1 MRQFNESAGVGSMVV
16 SRLSRGFVLGSAV
29 AAAWSLPALGA
40 PEGAS
45 VVAGDV
51 NIARQG
57 GLTTIHASDGS
68 IINYQSFN
76 IGVNEAVRFVQPGAD
91 ARVLNRI
98 TGLAPTHIDG
108 ALLANGQVYIVNP
121 YGVYFGPTA
130 VVQTSAI
137 YAAAA
142 SISNRDFLAHIDRFT
157 DVKGDVANAG
167 HIYAQKVALIGRHVS
182 NSGTIVAPEG
192 TVMMLAGDEVL
203 LGQKG
208 GRIFTRVSPDAGTR
222 ADKGVGVSNTG
233 EIRAPRGRVAFG
245 AGDMYS
251 TAIFNSGG
259 IRAADVR
266 MEGGKAGVV
275 RVSGK
280 IDATNDAGRGG
291 EVRILGERVALNAAT
306 VDASGAAGGGEILV
320 GGNFQGKGA
329 EKNADRTWIGADV
342 TLRADATLNGDGGRI
357 IVWSDTVTR
366 FHGSISAR
374 GGRDGGD
381 GGFVEVSGKEFLTY
395 QGVTDASAP
404 QGRMG
409 TLLLDPTDIFIRT
422 GGTGFTALTEVDEFS
437 DPDSGDNAI
446 DPSVIVG
453 SGVDVVLQA
462 TRDVI
467 FENNVIRSAGGD
479 NDRSITV
486 QAGRN
491 IVVNSGVTVQTRG
504 GNISFTA
511 ADPASGAPDPNG
523 GITLQANATLD
534 TSGGNRTGGAISL
547 MIGSGSG
554 VITINTAN
562 TLQTISAAV
571 TLTGPV
577 RLGAALSIDTS
588 NQNNTDGGQINL
600 SGASISATGAGFGVA
615 LDSRGTGSGA
625 HAPILLGAFT
635 SAGGSFVNGVTANAG
650 TESITIN
657 GDVVSRTGGT
667 GITFSSP
674 VVINAGGVDLN
685 AADATLTFSSTV
697 NQGGFS
703 LFLTGNEIN
712 TGGAISGAGQLTL
725 RPGAAGRN
733 IRLNA
738 ADNSD
743 ANALNIT
750 ATELGHIGSTHAILA
765 FGRSDLAGGTF
776 SVDAATTFGNA
787 TSTSLIVGAGGS
799 IAVNNTI
806 GTTSTA
812 ALIFTGNATMSA
824 DVTTNSTDGG
834 NITFSGGT
842 LTLAG
847 GNRSIVAGPGS
858 TIALGAVNQ
867 AGFGLTLRADEIN
880 LTGAFINPG
889 AVTLRPFT
897 STQEIRVGFDT
908 DAGAT
913 FLDLLDTDLANL
925 GAGHSLI
932 TIGHT
937 SLDAGL
943 TINAPFTFSSSVAF
957 VTDTGGAGA
966 FIAIGPSGNAGEQLR
981 VSGSGSFTF
990 TAPFIEVGADLEA
1003 DNGSITFNGPVT
1015 LGNFFALSF
1024 RANGT
1029 GSTLA
1034 FNDTLDQAFRPLT
1047 LRGGEINFA
1056 DTVSNRAAMVL
1067 TQGGAAQNMV
1077 IGAADN
1083 SGASL
1088 DITNDELTRLGVF
1101 TSTAAMTY
1109 GRTDGTGIVTINTP
1123 ATFSPTGNS
1132 TFRSAAAGHIAV
1144 LQEIDVTGAVTLTFS
1159 GPVRLSNNI
1168 LSDAGISFTGVTLV
1182 GADRAITVRGAGNT
1196 AAFAGAMDL
1205 AGFALT
1211 VTADEIDINSGF
1223 SSAGTPGTLRLR
1235 PFASGN
1241 DINFGAAADAGAGTL
1256 DITSAEIA
1264 RFGALFSQ
1272 VVVGNS
1278 AAGTG
1283 NINITTSTNP
1293 TVEAPFVFTNSAGT
1307 IGVAAGGEL
1316 RGSGGGAYRFERP
1329 TTLNAG
1335 IVTQGGAVAFAASA
1349 PATINAAT
1357 VTIDTTNAG
1366 GTPAG
1371 ADISFGSTV
1380 NSTATAGNSLSLRA
1394 GAAGNI
1400 TLTGAA
1406 GGAVDGELG
1415 TLTITSANNVSTA
1428 AVTAG
1433 ALTHTANQSL
1443 STFGGALSLTGAL
1456 TITNANNITFSGSV
1470 NAASVTQSAGT
1481 GTTTFTGA
1489 LTVPG
1494 AISFAGNNF
1503 AFNGGVGGGTFS
1515 AVHSGLLGVNSAFN
1529 VASFSSSGS
1538 GSVNL
1543 GANITSGSFISI
1555 APTST
1560 ITAAG
1565 VTLTGG
1571 GAAGHN
1577 LSLGAVRKGA
1587 GASNLT
1593 LNAGAAGNISTGAL
1607 GLVGDALGDVL
1618 ISNAATTSVSGN
1630 SFVSSFTQNAGTAT
1644 TLGNLTAATGAI
1656 DVTSGTINLAS
1667 TLRTNSQLLRL
1678 NGAVNLTGDTT
1689 LDSTNNG
1696 GSAGAAINV
1705 VGNLD
1710 SQSAGVG
1717 GLTFRAGT
1725 GAATFGGTIG
1735 AGQGLGG
1742 FTDVAGAGSTSFT
1755 TATAVRTSGG
1765 AIALNRNITLTNN
1778 LLLNATAGGSNGAG
1792 ITIGG
1797 NITGDNAT
1805 TLTITGGSAG
1815 DVIVNG
1821 ALTALGSFASTGN
1834 AFTLGP
1840 AGSVVVNNSGIS
1852 INHLGDID
1860 LSGTLNAGTSG
1871 VGSTILVR
1879 GERSININ
1887 NGASFTA
1894 GGATTPNG
1902 VNPPTTPI
1910 LIHASDTSSGGF
1922 DLTFSGN
1929 SIFRASGITLRAGN
1943 GPGAPTDAAINTF
1956 GAFLNIANA
1965 AGNAAPDAF
1974 VFRSDGSIDGPN
1986 APGSASFFPPTTNME
2001 YWIISDD
2008 GGLTGTFDLG
2018 DAAFFLGGVLSLTG
2032 DTVLSTEGSLTF
2044 LTPIQTNGR
2053 NFQIEANRLI
2063 TFNGPVTTTGGGTL
2077 ALGTNGV
2084 ARDMVVGAASVTGFD
2099 ALYVLQ
2105 SSINQIGNGFANV
2118 RFGNPVGTARLIIPT
2133 TGELVFPAAPSDTL
2147 TLVNPTTFVMAGAG
2161 GPPSSIIANRI
2172 IRTSDANE
2180 GLTFNSG
2187 SRNLTV
2193 AADAAFRTNGNG
2205 ISIIGNLVVAKNAF
2219 IIDTT
2224 NNGNFA
2230 AGGQISLSG
2239 GTAGSDGVNTRTLT
2253 LRSGNGSINPG
2264 DFDTADR
2271 LATVLFDG
2279 NVILNADRTV
2289 AAIDSITFNGTIDS
2303 DGVGRDLSVDA
2314 QLVTFNGSIGTT
2326 SRLDDFRSLS
2336 TAAGARTDV
2345 NAAQFL
2351 VDNSAVF
2358 SNAVRTLRSTTID
2371 STSILTFESTIN
2383 ASAANVIDRGLTLI
2397 SDAVTL
2403 NGNVGALPNG
2413 RIGAL
2418 NVSGGTATLLLTN
2431 LSASQAIF
2439 NTPLLIGANVL
2450 IDTAGGNGDTT
2461 FNGTVNTTGTPF
2473 DLSISAR
2480 TTVFNANVGTAPGT
2494 LLRDLTIFGSPGG
2507 QVLFTDQAGQ
2517 VRVGRNLTF
2526 NNPVELVDGSAFA
2539 FSTTGAG
2546 GVIAFRRNVTGDS
2559 SLTMTTPISG
2569 SIDLGDTGILPVDV
2583 TLSTAALDFDGP
2595 VRLIG
2600 SATAT
2605 AGTVTF
2611 GGTVNS
2617 AAAPRALTVNSP
2629 ATTFNADVGGLAAL
2643 SQLTTDGAGTTLFN
2657 ADLAR
2662 AGRLFFNDSLVLTP
2676 PSGAFAFTFAGSAAD
2691 QAFFNGSMEPGA
2703 AGVSVNFN
2711 FPFLAL
2717 RGDAGAT
2724 DRFDAFTVTGGPGF
2738 VTEITGAIFRAGAF
2752 AFNAPVFVD
2761 DGAHTIDAINTVTFD
2776 STLDAIEG
2784 SFGARL
2790 DVTTSAGDILLNSDV
2805 GLGAASRLFSLALS
2819 TPGGRTIA
2827 RASAI
2832 RVGGDT
2838 VGADAGG
2845 LAVNGLL
2852 EIEGGADPS
2861 TLQMSALGNIAL
2873 NEVVG
2878 TGAAGRRSLNISTAR
2893 LVILAGNIGVGADA
2907 SARLGAFSIG
2917 AATPAELAIDATVRA
2932 NEAAFGE
2939 LRSASG
2945 GARSLTVDAPI
2956 RSTFAGVVGG
2966 GVGADP
2972 RPLAALDVVS
2982 AAIRVAGASI
2992 NTIGDQSFNGVLEF
3006 GADTAF
3012 RGGNIA
3018 LLNGGNSVGDGLFG
3032 PTFLTPAG
3040 GTVQLLGNYGT
3051 GPDGSLRALLVE
3063 RQDITDRSL
3072 AASDFN
3078 IASVTLSGT
3087 VRARDFIEIGGPL
3100 LVSGNVVLDQFGSGI
3115 GSQGIFLRG
3124 TATQTLPG
3132 GRLAFFSGVPS
3143 IISLTGNPDTNAN
3156 AIKINLQDSAGN
3168 TAPMLVDEIFFGPD
3182 ISGAVPPVSSIL
3194 VGTGFRL
3201 DGTLPFNETIL
3212 SAGSTP
3218 NLEIIA
3224 TSRFEMFPGQKLT
3237 AFGNLTIQGQGGARI
3252 PTAILGDLTALG
3264 DLIVRADSISFSSRA
3279 PRGVLGPSNIIDKN
3293 AQVPYT
3299 EAVGGV
3305 GTDRNTDVVARSIL
3319 FDGAVFGADTVSFAT
3334 FNGQVNGAI
3343 GSRPTAELFGNLLDW
3358 NANFP
3363 ILFRDRRPEG
3373 NLNNFLGLD
3382 FASNAVVQT
3391 NVAGALAGSL
3401 PSQDSPV
3408 FIDTS
3413 PSFTAAEREA
3423 LSRIGI
3429 RVRDDARDMRRIV
3442 ALGAADEAAS
3452 MPGAAR
3458 QVFDDTPRTERV
3470 SLRSFQPYEIRVS
3483 AARLDGKR
3491 TRLVL
3496 NKSNTLLFQP
3506 VQVRDD
3512 AGNILELERREALRA
3527 SFGESWR
3534 RFAEQVAATGREVQ
3548 PEKFRDYLIATP
3560 EEAVSRGALAEL
3572 DSLLFDV
3579 RRLGLSDYEA
3589 SFPVDFIINELKPD
3603 DVESFEV
3610 WKSAVTGQPASRTTA
3625 RAW

>member
-1 MRQFNESAGVGSMVV
+1 MRQFNETASIGASAFSK
-16 SRLSRGFVLGSAV
+16 LSKGFVLGSAV
-29 AAAWSLPALGA
+29 AAAWSLPALAA

-76 IGVNEAVRFVQPGAD
+76 IGVNEAVRFVQPGSD

-167 HIYAQKVALIGRHVS
+167 HIYAQKVALIGQHVS

-208 GRIFTRVSPDAGTR
+208 GRIFTRVTPDAGP
-222 ADKGVGVSNTG
+222 KSGVGVSNTG
-233 EIRAPRGRVAFG
+233 EIRAPRGRVALG

-259 IRAADVR
+259 VKAADVR
-266 MEGGKAGVV
+266 MEGGKSGVV

-280 IDATNDAGRGG
+280 IDATNEAGRGG

-306 VDASGAAGGGEILV
+306 VDASGATGGGEILV

-366 FHGSISAR
+366 FHGSISVR

-395 QGVTDASAP
+395 QGMTDASAP
-404 QGRMG
+404 KGRMG

-422 GGTGFTALTEVDEFS
+422 GGTGFTALNEVDEFS

-467 FENNVIRSAGGD
+467 FENNVVRSAGGD

-511 ADPASGAPDPNG
+511 ADPASGGPDPNG

-547 MIGSGSG
+547 VIGSGSG
-554 VITINTAN
+554 VITINTSN
-562 TLQTISAAV
+562 TLQTISGAV
-571 TLTGPV
+571 TLSGPV

-615 LDSRGTGSGA
+615 LDSRGTGTGT

-650 TESITIN
+650 TQNITIN

-697 NQGGFS
+697 TQGGFS

-765 FGRSDLAGGTF
+765 FGRSDLAGGTL
-776 SVDAATTFGNA
+776 SIDAATTFANA

-799 IAVNNTI
+799 IAINNAV
-806 GTTSTA
+806 GTSSTA

-867 AGFGLTLRADEIN
+867 ASLGLTVRADEID
-880 LTGAFINPG
+880 LTGLFTNPG

-897 STQEIRVGFDT
+897 STQEIRVGFAT
-908 DAGAT
+908 DAGGT

-943 TINAPFTFSSSVAF
+943 TINAPLTFSSSVTF
-957 VTDTGGAGA
+957 VTDTGGASA
-966 FIAIGPSGNAGEQLR
+966 NISIGPSGNAGEQLR
-981 VSGSGSFTF
+981 LSGTGNFTF
-990 TAPFIEVGADLEA
+990 TAPAIEVGADIEA
-1003 DNGSITFNGPVT
+1003 DSGSITFNGPVT
-1015 LGNFFALSF
+1015 LSNIFALSI

-1056 DTVSNRAAMVL
+1056 DTVSNRAAIVL

-1101 TSTAAMTY
+1101 TSGAAMTY
-1109 GRTDGTGIVTINTP
+1109 GRTDGTGIVSITTP

-1144 LQEIDVTGAVTLTFS
+1144 NQEMDVTGAVTLTFS

-1168 LSDAGISFTGVTLV
+1168 LSDASLSFTGVTLV

-1205 AGFALT
+1205 AGFGLT

-1235 PFASGN
+1235 PFATGN

-1272 VVVGNS
+1272 VILGNS

-1293 TVEAPFVFTNSAGT
+1293 SVDAPFVFTNSAGT
-1307 IGVAAGGEL
+1307 IAVAPGGEL
-1316 RGSGGGAYRFERP
+1316 RASGAGAFQFERP
-1329 TTLNAG
+1329 TTLNAN
-1335 IVTQGGAVAFAASA
+1335 IVTQGGAVAFTGAA
-1349 PATINAAT
+1349 PVTINAGT
-1357 VTIDTTNAG
+1357 VLIDTTNGG

-1371 ADISFGSTV
+1371 AAISFGSTV
-1380 NSTATAGNSLSLRA
+1380 NSTATAGNNLTLRA
-1394 GAAGNI
+1394 GTGGNI
-1400 TLTGAA
+1400 ALTGAA

-1415 TLTITSANNVSTA
+1415 TLAITSANNVNA
-1428 AVTAG
+1428 AAITAG
-1433 ALTHTANQSL
+1433 A
-1443 STFGGALSLTGAL
+1443 
-1456 TITNANNITFSGSV
+1456 I
-1470 NAASVTQSAGT
+1470 TQSAGAGT
-1481 GTTTFTGA
+1481 GAYSGA

-1494 AISFAGNNF
+1494 AMSFTGN
-1503 AFNGGVGGGTFS
+1503 AFTFGGGVGSGSFA
-1515 AVHSGLLGVNSAFN
+1515 AVHSGVLGVNSSFN
-1529 VASFSSSGS
+1529 VASFSSSGT

-1543 GANITSGSFISI
+1543 GGNITSSTFISI

-1560 ITAAG
+1560 ITIAG

-1571 GAAGHN
+1571 GGAGDN
-1577 LSLGAVRKGA
+1577 INLGAVLRGA

-1593 LNAGAAGNISTGAL
+1593 LIAGAAGNVSTGAL
-1607 GLVGDALGDVL
+1607 GTAGDALGDVL
-1618 ISNAATTSVSGN
+1618 ISSAATTSVSGS
-1630 SFVSSFTQNAGTAT
+1630 SFVSSFTQSAGTTT
-1644 TLGNLTAATGAI
+1644 TLGNLAATTGAI

-1742 FTDVAGAGSTSFT
+1742 FTDVAGSGSTSFT
-1755 TATAVRTSGG
+1755 TATAIRTSGG
-1765 AIALNRNITLTNN
+1765 AIALNRSIALTNN
-1778 LLLNATAGGSNGAG
+1778 MLLNATAGGSGGAG
-1792 ITIGG
+1792 ITL
-1797 NITGDNAT
+1797 NASITGDNAT
-1805 TLTITGGSAG
+1805 TLTVTGGSAG
-1815 DVIVNG
+1815 DVTVNG
-1821 ALTALGSFASTGN
+1821 ALTALGSFVSTGN
-1834 AFTLGP
+1834 AFTLGS

-1852 INHLGDID
+1852 IDHLGDID
-1860 LSGTLNAGTSG
+1860 LSGTLDAGTSG
-1871 VGSTILVR
+1871 VGSTISVR

-1974 VFRSDGSIDGPN
+1974 VFRSDGSIDGSN
-1986 APGSASFFPPTTNME
+1986 APGSANFFPPTTAME

-2044 LTPIQTNGR
+2044 LSPIQTNGR

-2063 TFNGPVTTTGGGTL
+2063 TFNGAVTTTGGGTL
-2077 ALGTNGV
+2077 ALGTNNV
-2084 ARDMVVGAASVTGFD
+2084 ARDMVVGATSVTAFD

-2105 SSINQIGNGFANV
+2105 SSINQIGNGFSEV
-2118 RFGNPVGTARLIIPT
+2118 RFGNAAGSGRLIIPT

-2147 TLVNPTTFVMAGAG
+2147 TLINPTTFIMAG
-2161 GPPSSIIANRI
+2161 GPGAASSIIANRI

-2187 SRNLTV
+2187 TRNLTV

-2205 ISIIGNLVVAKNAF
+2205 ISIIGNLVVAKNSF

-2224 NNGNFA
+2224 NNGNFP
-2230 AGGQISLSG
+2230 AGGLISLTG
-2239 GTAGSDGVNTRTLT
+2239 GTAGSDGVSTRTLT
-2253 LRSGNGSINPG
+2253 LRSGNGNINPG

-2271 LATVLFDG
+2271 LAMVVFDG
-2279 NVILNADRTV
+2279 NVVLTADRMV

-2303 DGVGRDLSVDA
+2303 DGTGRDLSVDA
-2314 QLVTFNGSIGTT
+2314 ELVTFNGSIGTT

-2336 TAAGARTDV
+2336 TVAGARTDI
-2345 NAAQFL
+2345 NAAEVL

-2383 ASAANVIDRGLTLI
+2383 AAAANVVDRGLTLI

-2403 NGNVGALPNG
+2403 NGNVGTLANG
-2413 RIGAL
+2413 RVGAL
-2418 NVSGGTATLLLTN
+2418 TVSGGTTTLLLTN
-2431 LSASQAIF
+2431 LSASQATF
-2439 NTPLLIGANVL
+2439 NTPLLIGADVL

-2461 FNGTVNTTGTPF
+2461 FNGTINTTGSPF
-2473 DLSISAR
+2473 DLNVSAR
-2480 TTVFNANVGTAPGT
+2480 TTTFNASVGTDLGT
-2494 LLRDLTIFGSPGG
+2494 LLRDLIIAGSPNG
-2507 QVLFTDQAGQ
+2507 QAAFGDQATQ
-2517 VRVGRNLTF
+2517 VRVGRNLGL
-2526 NNPVELVDGSAFA
+2526 NNPVELADNAAFT
-2539 FSTTGAG
+2539 FSTVGSG
-2546 GVIAFRRNVTGDS
+2546 GLIGFRRNVTGDS
-2559 SLTMTTPISG
+2559 SLTVVTPADGLIE
-2569 SIDLGDTGILPVDV
+2569 LGDTGILPVNV
-2583 TLSTAALDFDGP
+2583 VFSTGALTFSGP
-2595 VRLIG
+2595 VRLVG
-2600 SATAT
+2600 SATLT
-2605 AGTVTF
+2605 APS
-2611 GGTVNS
+2611 VNFNS
-2617 AAAPRALTVNSP
+2617 TINSQPTAQSLTVN
-2629 ATTFNADVGGLAAL
+2629 AANTAFNADIGGVIALA
-2643 SQLTTDGAGTTLFN
+2643 QLTTDGAGTTLIN
-2657 ADLAR
+2657 TDLVR

-2676 PSGAFAFTFAGSAAD
+2676 PSGTINFTFAGSAAN

-2703 AGVSVNFN
+2703 AGVNVNFN

-2717 RGDAGAT
+2717 RGNAGAA
-2724 DRFDAFTVTGGPGF
+2724 DRFDTFTVTGGPGF
-2738 VTEITGAIFRAGAF
+2738 VTEITGATFRANTF

-2761 DGAHTIDAINTVTFD
+2761 DGAHLVDAINTVTFN

-2790 DVTTSAGDILLNSDV
+2790 DVASSAGNILLNSDV

-2827 RASAI
+2827 RASTI
-2832 RVGGDT
+2832 RVGGDAA
-2838 VGADAGG
+2838 GADAGG
-2845 LAVNGLL
+2845 LTVNGLL

-2861 TLQMSALGNIAL
+2861 TLQLSAIGNIAL

-2893 LVILAGNIGVGADA
+2893 LVTLGGNIGVGADA
-2907 SARLGAFSIG
+2907 AARLGVFSIG

-2992 NTIGDQSFNGVLEF
+2992 NTVGDQSFNGVLEF

-3012 RGGNIA
+3012 RGSNIA

-3032 PTFLTPAG
+3032 PTFLTPSG

-3051 GPDGSLRALLVE
+3051 GPDGGLRALLIE
-3063 RQDITDRSL
+3063 RQDITDRSQ
-3072 AASDFN
+3072 AASGVN
-3078 IASVTLSGT
+3078 ITSVTLNGT

-3100 LVSGNVVLDQFGSGI
+3100 LVSGNVVLDQFGSGV

-3132 GRLAFFSGVPS
+3132 SRLAFFSGVPS
-3143 IISLTGNPDTNAN
+3143 IISPTGDPNTNAN
-3156 AIKINLQDSAGN
+3156 AIKINLQDFAGN

-3182 ISGAVPPVSSIL
+3182 ISGAVPTVSSIL

-3201 DGTLPFNETIL
+3201 DGSLPFNETIL
-3212 SAGSTP
+3212 SLGPTP

-3264 DLIVRADSISFSSRA
+3264 DLIVRADSITFNSRA
-3279 PRGVLGPSNIIDKN
+3279 PRGVLGPANIIDKN
-3293 AQVPYT
+3293 AQVAYT
-3299 EAVGGV
+3299 EAVGGL

-3319 FDGAVFGADTVSFAT
+3319 LDGAVFGADTVSFAT
-3334 FNGQVNGAI
+3334 FSGQVNGAI

-3363 ILFRDRRPEG
+3363 ILFRDRRPDG

-3442 ALGAADEAAS
+3442 ALGAADEAAAT
-3452 MPGAAR
+3452 PGAAR

-3560 EEAVSRGALAEL
+3560 DEAVSRGALAEL